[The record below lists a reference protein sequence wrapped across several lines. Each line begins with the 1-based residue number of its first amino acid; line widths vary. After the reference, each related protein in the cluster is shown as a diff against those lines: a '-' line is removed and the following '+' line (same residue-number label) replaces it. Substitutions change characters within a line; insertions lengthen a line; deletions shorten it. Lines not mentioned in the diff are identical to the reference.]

1 MLILLCSFLY
11 EVFNK
16 FSLISKAQ
24 SIIKRYGMVFFLF
37 NNSDIS
43 DEEKEKLIYQNSL
56 KILFESLNILMI
68 LVLITA
74 IFLIFVYFNDAL
86 LEIALSFNGFL
97 ISVFYLFTY
106 HKVKT
111 FFLR

>member
-16 FSLISKAQ
+16 FSLKSKAK
-24 SIIKRYGMVFFLF
+24 SIFKSYSMVFFLF

-68 LVLITA
+68 LVLLTA
-74 IFLIFVYFNDAL
+74 ICLIFVYFDNAL
-86 LEIALSFNGFL
+86 LGIALSFNGFL
-97 ISVFYLFTY
+97 ISAVYLFIY